1 MTSID
6 SPARR
11 YDAIYS
17 TFKDYPKEAG
27 AIATLLRREHPA
39 CHSILDVGC
48 GTGKHLELLVRA
60 HRFEV
65 DGLDLE
71 PSFLDMAR
79 SRSEASRFFCA
90 DMAEFQL
97 PHRYDAILCLF
108 SSIGYMRTPARLRR
122 ALACFRD
129 HVAADGVILIEPWFQ
144 PGVLDPTRETRQVAE
159 LEDARIERLSRLELV
174 GNVSRIHFDY
184 SIEDEDGRRVVHE
197 VHDLGLFTEEEM
209 RSAFASVGLKVKYDA
224 HGIDGRGLYIARL
237 AGAPSAPQADNE
249 MGG

>member
-17 TFKDYPKEAG
+17 SFKDYPKEAG
-27 AIATLLRREHPA
+27 AIATLLRREHPT
-39 CHSILDVGC
+39 CRSILDVGC

-71 PSFLDMAR
+71 PSFLEMAR
-79 SRSEASRFFCA
+79 SRGDTSRFFRA
-90 DMAEFQL
+90 DMEDFQL

-108 SSIGYMRTPARLRR
+108 SSIGYMRTPERLCR
-122 ALACFRD
+122 ALACFRS

-159 LEDARIERLSRLELV
+159 LEGVRIERLSRLEIV
-174 GNVSRIHFDY
+174 GSLSRIHFDY
-184 SIEDEDGRRVVHE
+184 SIEDGDGRRVAHE
-197 VHDLGLFTEEEM
+197 VHELGLFTEEEM
-209 RSAFASVGLKVKYDA
+209 RSAFASVGLKVTYDPY
-224 HGIDGRGLYIARL
+224 GIDGRGLYIARL
-237 AGAPSAPQADNE
+237 AGAPSEPQADHE